1 MVAVKVPASTA
12 TAAIATLIE
21 AAAVLARFVGLVV
34 AFIQRSD
41 FAGLPFLIPVIAL
54 PLTAFLL
61 TAFLLKRG
69 TRWAVILVTLLS
81 LWTATDLFYYHDLL
95 AWFLLVVSA
104 VAIVACWLPS
114 ARRFAREATSL
125 RNSSPVDVG
134 PGVGG
139 GRTRSQGRG

>member
-1 MVAVKVPASTA
+1 MVGAGVPAATA

-34 AFIQRSD
+34 AFIQRSN

-54 PLTAFLL
+54 PLAAFLL

-114 ARRFAREATSL
+114 SRRFAREATSL
-125 RNSSPVDVG
+125 RKSSPVEVESATE
-134 PGVGG
+134 GG
-139 GRTRSQGRG
+139 LTRD

>member
-1 MVAVKVPASTA
+1 MVGVKVPAATA
-12 TAAIATLIE
+12 TAVIGTLIE
-21 AAAVLARFVGLVV
+21 AAAVLARFVGLIV
-34 AFIQRSD
+34 AFIQRSN

-54 PLTAFLL
+54 PLAAFLL

-81 LWTATDLFYYHDLL
+81 VWTATDLFYYHDLL

-125 RNSSPVDVG
+125 RNSSTVEAEPATEGG
-134 PGVGG
+134 PA
-139 GRTRSQGRG
+139 RD